1 MREMRRVRHSGRNLF
16 RAGATASRRSWEPSN
31 RSSSSCLLWSSRRAL
46 LEVGVALICARISPC
61 GLSFVCTLTYAAP
74 PRSACRRRTLPPD
87 RAGEGAV
94 RVRLAGRAERN
105 RDRAGCARWPEVNVG
120 GGRRPAQVL
129 EDHVPGKRAAGAFER
144 DRRGE
149 GTGARGGVFCPWSVL
164 GGAERRLQG
173 VALGGCLGRFRRGR
187 RLRCRH
193 RLLAAAATGRDDRDR
208 GEKGGPVLTNVPLKR
223 LT

>member
-1 MREMRRVRHSGRNLF
+1 
-16 RAGATASRRSWEPSN
+16 
-31 RSSSSCLLWSSRRAL
+31 
-46 LEVGVALICARISPC
+46 VAR
-61 GLSFVCTLTYAAP
+61 GE
-74 PRSACRRRTLPPD
+74 RGRRTPA
-87 RAGEGAV
+87 RSGA
-94 RVRLAGRAERN
+94 
-105 RDRAGCARWPEVNVG
+105 
-120 GGRRPAQVL
+120 RRP
-129 EDHVPGKRAAGAFER
+129 RARQACPGAFER

>member
-1 MREMRRVRHSGRNLF
+1 MPPVVVPPGAPGGRSRLDLCADLTLRIELRVHVDVRCTVEERVQE
-16 RAGATASRRSWEPSN
+16 AD
-31 RSSSSCLLWSSRRAL
+31 
-46 LEVGVALICARISPC
+46 VA
-61 GLSFVCTLTYAAP
+61 
-74 PRSACRRRTLPPD
+74 PD

-105 RDRAGCARWPEVNVG
+105 RDRAGCARRPEVNVR

-149 GTGARGGVFCPWSVL
+149 GTGARGGVFCPWSLL

-208 GEKGGPVLTNVPLKR
+208 GEKGGQCSRMSP
-223 LT
+223 